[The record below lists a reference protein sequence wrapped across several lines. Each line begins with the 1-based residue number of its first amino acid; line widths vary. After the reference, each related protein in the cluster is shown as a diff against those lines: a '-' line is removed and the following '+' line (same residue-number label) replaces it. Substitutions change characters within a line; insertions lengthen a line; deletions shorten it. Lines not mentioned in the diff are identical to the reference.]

1 MGLFKVL
8 RKIGNLYWL
17 LFFLYIINKYFYEL
31 PDGLSDIV
39 NLFDSWVYQELD
51 ETFHV
56 ILLLFFVIESA
67 FILY

>member
-8 RKIGNLYWL
+8 RKIGNMYWL